1 MFEQLNRLQ
10 EPATRRAAGGLAVS
24 VLFHGVLLVA
34 LLSAGEAAREGRAVP
49 EAARRGPATVASVE
63 GAPARGIAGEDGGVV
78 PDAVEAASPA
88 IDLALPPLTLPGE
101 VLAAANIPRLTPR
114 LPDTLE
120 LGRAH
125 TLRLA
130 LPRNRLPEDS
140 VVFLPDAAIG
150 ISRVRIARAWQVT
163 LYGADL
169 VVEPRTPPLQLTD
182 SLRRTEWQWT
192 ITPTQPGPRTVFLQI
207 DAPAEV
213 NGQPAV
219 VTLQRMQQQVY
230 VHATALQRVSRFFA
244 RHWTWLSLLGVA
256 AALGWAR
263 ARLRRA

>member
-1 MFEQLNRLQ
+1 MFEQLNRLRG
-10 EPATRRAAGGLAVS
+10 PGKPGGASALAVS
-24 VLFHGVLLVA
+24 VLFHLVLLAA
-34 LLSAGEAAREGRAVP
+34 LLSAGEATREGRSGP
-49 EAARRGPATVASVE
+49 EAARRGPAMVAAVE
-63 GAPARGIAGEDGGVV
+63 GAPERGVGADDGNLSAAAE
-78 PDAVEAASPA
+78 PASPT
-88 IDLALPPLTLPGE
+88 INLALPPVTLPTE
-101 VLAAANIPRLTPR
+101 VLSAADIPRLTPR

-130 LPRNRLPEDS
+130 IPRNRLPADS
-140 VVFLPDAAIG
+140 VVFLTDPVVG

-163 LYGADL
+163 LHGADL

-182 SLRRTEWQWT
+182 SVRRTEWQWT
-192 ITPTQPGPRTVFLQI
+192 ITPTQPGPRTVFLQV

-219 VTLQRMQQQVY
+219 VTLQSLRQEVY

-263 ARLRRA
+263 ARLRRV